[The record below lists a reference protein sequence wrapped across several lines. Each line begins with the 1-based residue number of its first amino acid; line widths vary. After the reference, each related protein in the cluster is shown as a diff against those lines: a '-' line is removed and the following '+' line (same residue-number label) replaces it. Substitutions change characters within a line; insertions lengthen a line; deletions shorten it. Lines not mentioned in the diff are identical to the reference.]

1 MTKLFKVTFI
11 SIIGF
16 LVFTCTSCNTDTVNS
31 SKSNSTDA
39 MAYLSEKNRVYWEI
53 SENPDLIK
61 NIVYS
66 DVDWFSAWKHDPEQR
81 KKLIDEAIRLYQN
94 KKGE

>member
-1 MTKLFKVTFI
+1 MQKLFKVTFI

-16 LVFTCTSCNTDTVNS
+16 LVFTCASCNTDTAG
-31 SKSNSTDA
+31 SKSNSTDT

-66 DVDWFSAWKHDPEQR
+66 DVDWFSAWKHEPEQR
-81 KKLIDEAIRLYQN
+81 KKLIDETIRLYQN